1 MRVLVTGGAGYI
13 GAHVVRELAGRGHE
27 PLIFDDFRTSKPSRV
42 GDFACVRAA
51 LEDVDTVLA
60 AFSDFRPGAVIHMA
74 GSISVGESVREPGK
88 YWRNN
93 LGAANSLLLAAA
105 RFPVQALVFSSTAAV
120 YGDVDAV
127 PIPESAPLRPTSP
140 YGESKLAFERQLD
153 SAASTLGLTA
163 VALRYFNAAGA
174 VPEWQVG
181 EDHEPEE
188 HLIPRVLRA
197 LAARQPI
204 TIYGDDWPTADGT
217 CVRDY
222 IHVHDLARAHV
233 LAIEAHAELPSFA
246 AFNVGTGHGAS
257 VRQVIA
263 AAATATAT
271 EPEIVI
277 TPRRP
282 GDPPQLVADP
292 TAIQAR
298 LGWRPERSDLAQILG
313 DAAAWEGVR
322 G

>member
-1 MRVLVTGGAGYI
+1 
-13 GAHVVRELAGRGHE
+13 
-27 PLIFDDFRTSKPSRV
+27 
-42 GDFACVRAA
+42 
-51 LEDVDTVLA
+51 
-60 AFSDFRPGAVIHMA
+60 
-74 GSISVGESVREPGK
+74 
-88 YWRNN
+88 
-93 LGAANSLLLAAA
+93 
-105 RFPVQALVFSSTAAV
+105 VQTLVFSSTAAV

-140 YGESKLAFERQLD
+140 YGESKLAFERQLA
-153 SAASTLGLTA
+153 SAAHALDFTA

-197 LAARQPI
+197 LAAKQPI
-204 TIYGDDWPTADGT
+204 TVYGDDWPTPDGT

-233 LAIEAHAELPSFA
+233 LAIEAHTALPRFSA
-246 AFNVGTGHGAS
+246 LNVGTGHGAS
-257 VRQVIA
+257 VRQVIT
-263 AAATATAT
+263 AAATATGI

-298 LGWRPERSDLAQILG
+298 LGWQAQRSDLAQILG